1 MWIVVL
7 FYCVLILARK
17 DLGLKCFGFL
27 DFFFSAFG
35 YKDEDSKTFISY
47 VCIYIYIYIC
57 FMFLERNLFQAV
69 NLSRLL
75 GLV

>member
-1 MWIVVL
+1 MKTVRLL
-7 FYCVLILARK
+7 FLMSV
-17 DLGLKCFGFL
+17 
-27 DFFFSAFG
+27 
-35 YKDEDSKTFISY
+35 
-47 VCIYIYIYIC
+47 YIYIYIC